1 MSISLNDHERRI
13 KDFEGKIPDIENRID
28 NLVSTAKDWAI
39 VTTSTGSVSGRRV
52 TYTIPEKYANEYD
65 FVVVSGVDFNT
76 TGAGAV
82 PPVGVA
88 VSRNS
93 FSGFSGKVPNGQSYT
108 TDTLTVTFTK
118 SGTTI
123 TATASA
129 YHGYKDY
136 NFNLSNTPITV
147 ILYK

>member
-13 KDFEGKIPDIENRID
+13 KDFEGKIVEIGNRID
-28 NLVSTAKDWAI
+28 NLIANGKDWAMI
-39 VTTSTGSVSGRRV
+39 TTSTGSISGRKIN
-52 TYTIPEKYANEYD
+52 YTIPEKYANGYD
-65 FVVVSGVDFNT
+65 FVVVSGINITT
-76 TGAGAV
+76 TGLGNV
-82 PPVGVA
+82 PPAGVA

-93 FSGFSGKVPNGQSYT
+93 FSGFSGRVSNGHSTT

-129 YHGYKDY
+129 YHEYRDY
-136 NFNLSNTPITV
+136 NFNLRNTPITV